1 MPILHSRI
9 TKVLHYSII
18 TGEFTWLVRAS
29 IRVKVGNTAGYV
41 DRAGYHRVGV
51 DGYNFLAHR
60 LAFFY
65 IEGVWPTNEID
76 HVDRCRTNNTWVN
89 LREATRSE
97 NMFNVGKRKNNTS
110 GVKGVYWNKEKHKFQ
125 AQATVRGKQVYL
137 GRYDSLDAAKQ
148 AFEKYVT
155 PIHRAYLNIT

>member
-1 MPILHSRI
+1 
-9 TKVLHYSII
+9 
-18 TGEFTWLVRAS
+18 
-29 IRVKVGNTAGYV
+29 VKVGTTAGYV
-41 DRAGYHRVGV
+41 DRAGYCRVGV

-65 IEGVWPTNEID
+65 IEGVWPANEID
-76 HVDRCRTNNTWVN
+76 HVDRCRTNNKWIN

-110 GVKGVYWNKEKHKFQ
+110 GVKGVYWNKEKNKFQ
-125 AQATVRGKQVYL
+125 AQATVGGRQVYI
-137 GRYDSLDAAKQ
+137 GRYDSLDDAKR

-155 PIHRAYLNIT
+155 PIHGEYLNIT